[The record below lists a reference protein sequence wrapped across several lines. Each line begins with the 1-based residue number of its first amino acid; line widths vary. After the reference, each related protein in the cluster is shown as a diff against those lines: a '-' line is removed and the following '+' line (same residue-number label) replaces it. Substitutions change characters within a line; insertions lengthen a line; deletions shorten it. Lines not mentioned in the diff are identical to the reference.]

1 MKVFIVYTHPSEDS
15 FTYHVKEIFIESI
28 LAAGHTYEISD
39 LFKMKF
45 HTDLSEE
52 EYYRESNYLNDLPLC
67 EDVMKEQDKINNCD
81 IIVFIYPVFWTE
93 APAKLVGWFD
103 RVWTYGFSYGE
114 RTMKKLSKAIFI
126 AITGHS
132 INHLKEYGHMQSMK
146 TVMLGDRIFDR
157 AINKEMLI
165 LDNMTKYNADAR
177 SNNWNKH
184 LQTVNELGKNL

>member
-1 MKVFIVYTHPSEDS
+1 
-15 FTYHVKEIFIESI
+15 
-28 LAAGHTYEISD
+28 
-39 LFKMKF
+39 
-45 HTDLSEE
+45 
-52 EYYRESNYLNDLPLC
+52 
-67 EDVMKEQDKINNCD
+67 
-81 IIVFIYPVFWTE
+81 
-93 APAKLVGWFD
+93 
-103 RVWTYGFSYGE
+103 
-114 RTMKKLSKAIFI
+114 MKKLSKAIFI

-184 LQTVNELGKNL
+184 LQTVYELGRNL